1 MKLRKLM
8 NYRRTFHFSI
18 SRNSSSIS
26 KIRCICSVIV
36 LVFLSSCTSNKQLQ
50 LKEEV
55 EVLRDKH
62 GINHI
67 YAKNQEDLFFMQGYL
82 AAKDRLFQFEI
93 WRRQATGTVAEIFGE
108 SELKRDIGTRLF
120 KFRGNIKDELNHYHE
135 DGYEIISSYTDG
147 INAYIEEVKNQS
159 EKLPVEFTLLNINPE
174 FWTPADVISRHQ
186 GLLGNIG
193 QELNIGRAV
202 SRIGE
207 EKVKELLWLHPK
219 DPSLKLHKKIRK
231 EDLDQDILGLYNAYR
246 TPIKFKKEYLQEKF
260 QKKEALAIAF
270 SEKIED
276 LEDEFSIG
284 SNNWAISGNKSFN
297 GSPILANDPH
307 RSIVAPSLRYITHLV
322 APGWDVIGGGEPEIP
337 GISIGH
343 NGFGAWGLTVFRTDA
358 EDLYVYE
365 INPKNSNQYLHQGE
379 WLDFKEIKET
389 ILVKGKENHEIV
401 LRYSIHGPV
410 TFVDEKRNRAYAVKC
425 GWLEVG
431 GSPYLASLRMNQ
443 SQSWEEFREA
453 CNYSHIP
460 GENMVWADKEG
471 TIGWQAVGIAP
482 IRNTHSGLV
491 PVLGDGNYEWDG
503 YLPITEKP
511 HVVNPSEN
519 FFASANQNVTP
530 ASYKHWNAVG
540 FSWSDPYRGDRVSEV
555 LSNGSRNKFT
565 MQDMMDL
572 QVDYHSLPSE
582 KFIKMIDPTT
592 LDATNKK
599 YFERLLTWNNKLTT
613 TSVEA
618 TIYVNWERAIIREF
632 HKKYVPDTIKGLLRI
647 QLFKIIE
654 NLNKLTSNERDNFLK
669 STFISSVKELEAR
682 FGKDINLWL
691 YGQKDYKHI
700 KMKHPLEH
708 VVNDSIYNL
717 VSFKTYPRGGNSYTP
732 GSSGSNLRQSSG
744 ASFRVVIDTKDW
756 DNSKAT
762 NSPGQSGNPKSIFY
776 RNLYEDWANDTFF
789 ELYYSKEKIKANL
802 HSKEVYYP
810 KN

>member
-1 MKLRKLM
+1 M
-8 NYRRTFHFSI
+8 NYKKYFHFPFSLDPYSI
-18 SRNSSSIS
+18 T
-26 KIRCICSVIV
+26 KIRFKSLV
-36 LVFLSSCTSNKQLQ
+36 LILIFMCSCTPKKQLE
-50 LKEEV
+50 LIDKV

-67 YAKNQEDLFFMQGYL
+67 YANNQQDLFFMQGYL

-159 EKLPVEFTLLNINPE
+159 EKLPVEFTLLNIQPE

-219 DPSLKLHKKIRK
+219 DPSLKLDKKIRK

-260 QKKEALAIAF
+260 QKKEALAISF
-270 SEKIED
+270 SDKIED
-276 LEDEFSIG
+276 TEDEFSIG

-322 APGWDVIGGGEPEIP
+322 APGWNVIGGGEPEIP

-365 INPKNSNQYLHQGE
+365 INPKNSKQYWHNGE

-401 LRYSIHGPV
+401 LQYSIHGPV
-410 TFVDEKRNRAYAVKC
+410 TFVDENRNRAYGVRC
-425 GWLEVG
+425 GWLEIG

-491 PVLGDGNYEWDG
+491 PVLGDGSYEWDG
-503 YLPITEKP
+503 YLPITDKP

-530 ASYKHWNAVG
+530 ASYKHWNAIG
-540 FSWSDPYRGDRVSEV
+540 FSWSDPYRGDRVSDV
-555 LSNGSRNKFT
+555 LSKSSTHKFT
-565 MQDMMDL
+565 MQEMMDL

-582 KFIKMIDPTT
+582 KLIKMIDQTS
-592 LDATNKK
+592 LDPTNKK
-599 YFERLLTWNNKLTT
+599 YFEMLLAWNNKLTT

-618 TIYVNWERAIIREF
+618 TIYVNWERTIIREF
-632 HKKYVPDTIKGLLRI
+632 HKKYVPENVQGLLTI
-647 QLFKIIE
+647 QLFKIIN
-654 NLNKLTSNERDNFLK
+654 NLNKLPAKQRANFLK
-669 STFISSVKELEAR
+669 NTFVTSVKELEAK
-682 FGKDINLWL
+682 FGKDLKNWI
-691 YGQKDYKHI
+691 YGQKDFKHI
-700 KMKHPLEH
+700 KIKHPLQNI
-708 VVNDSIYNL
+708 VNDSIYNL
-717 VSFKTYPRGGNSYTP
+717 ISFKTYPRGGNAFTP
-732 GSSGSNLRQSSG
+732 GSSGSNLSQSSG

-762 NSPGQSGNPKSIFY
+762 NSPGQSGDPNSIFY
-776 RNLYEDWANDTFF
+776 RNLYEDWANDSFF
-789 ELYYSKEKIKANL
+789 ELYYSKQKVNANL
-802 HSKEVYYP
+802 HNKKVYYP

>member
-1 MKLRKLM
+1 MIFM
-8 NYRRTFHFSI
+8 
-18 SRNSSSIS
+18 
-26 KIRCICSVIV
+26 C
-36 LVFLSSCTSNKQLQ
+36 SCTSKSQLD
-50 LKEEV
+50 LNDEV
-55 EVLRDKH
+55 EVLRDKY

-67 YAKNQEDLFFMQGYL
+67 YAKNQQDLFFMQGYL

-120 KFRGNIKDELNHYHE
+120 KFRGDIKEELNHYHE
-135 DGYEIISSYTDG
+135 DGYEIITAYTEG
-147 INAYIEEVKNQS
+147 VNAYIQEMKNHPEE
-159 EKLPVEFTLLNINPE
+159 LPVEFELLDIQPE
-174 FWTPADVISRHQ
+174 FWTPEVVISRHQ

-207 EKVKELLWLHPK
+207 KKVKELLWLHPK
-219 DPSLKLHKKIRK
+219 DPSLKLDKKIRK
-231 EDLDQDILGLYNAYR
+231 EDLDRDILGLYNAYR
-246 TPIKFKKEYLQEKF
+246 TPVKYKKEYLQEKY
-260 QKKEALAIAF
+260 QKKGALA
-270 SEKIED
+270 SLLPKKVED
-276 LEDEFSIG
+276 LEDVFSIG

-322 APGWDVIGGGEPEIP
+322 APGWNVIGGGEPEIP

-365 INPKNSNQYLHQGE
+365 LNPKNSNQYWHKGE

-389 ILVKGKENHEIV
+389 IAVKGNENQEIV
-401 LRYSIHGPV
+401 LQYSIHGPV

-453 CNYSHIP
+453 CSYSHIP
-460 GENMVWADKEG
+460 GENMVWADKDG

-491 PVLGDGNYEWDG
+491 PVLGDGSYEWDG
-503 YLPITEKP
+503 YLPIKEKP
-511 HVVNPSEN
+511 HVVNPSSG

-530 ASYKHWNAVG
+530 ASYKQWNAIG
-540 FSWSDPYRGDRVSEV
+540 FSWSDPYRGDRVNSV
-555 LSNGSRNKFT
+555 LSNESKNKFT

-582 KFIKMIDPTT
+582 KLIKMINQTS
-592 LDATNKK
+592 LDLANKK
-599 YFERLLTWNNKLTT
+599 YFDRLLTWNNKLTT
-613 TSVEA
+613 ASVEA
-618 TIYVNWERAIIREF
+618 MIYVNWERTIIREF
-632 HKKYVPDTIKGLLRI
+632 HKKYVPESVQGLLTL

-654 NLNKLTSNERDNFLK
+654 NLNKLPAKQRDDFLK
-669 STFISSVKELEAR
+669 NTFVTSVKELEAK
-682 FGKDINLWL
+682 FGKDLKNWI
-691 YGQKDYKHI
+691 YGQKDFKHI
-700 KMKHPLEH
+700 KIKHPLQNI
-708 VVNDSIYNL
+708 VNDSIYNL
-717 VSFKTYPRGGNSYTP
+717 ISFKTYPRGGNAYTP
-732 GSSGSNLRQSSG
+732 GSSGSNLSQSSG

-762 NSPGQSGNPKSIFY
+762 NSPGQSGDPNSIFY
-776 RNLYEDWANDTFF
+776 RNLYEDWANDSFF
-789 ELYYSKEKIKANL
+789 ELHYSKQKVNANL
-802 HSKEVYYP
+802 HNKKVYYP

>member
-1 MKLRKLM
+1 MIFM
-8 NYRRTFHFSI
+8 
-18 SRNSSSIS
+18 
-26 KIRCICSVIV
+26 C
-36 LVFLSSCTSNKQLQ
+36 SCTSKSQLD
-50 LKEEV
+50 LNDEV
-55 EVLRDKH
+55 EVLRDKY

-67 YAKNQEDLFFMQGYL
+67 YAKNQQDLFFMQGYL

-120 KFRGNIKDELNHYHE
+120 KFRGDIKEELNHYHE
-135 DGYEIISSYTDG
+135 DGYEIITAYTEG
-147 INAYIEEVKNQS
+147 VNAYIQEMKNHPEE
-159 EKLPVEFTLLNINPE
+159 LPVEFELLDIQPE
-174 FWTPADVISRHQ
+174 FWTPEVVISRHQ

-207 EKVKELLWLHPK
+207 KKVKELLWLHPK
-219 DPSLKLHKKIRK
+219 DPSLKLDKKIRK
-231 EDLDQDILGLYNAYR
+231 EDLDRDILGLYNAYR
-246 TPIKFKKEYLQEKF
+246 TPVKYKKEYLQEKY
-260 QKKEALAIAF
+260 QKKGALA
-270 SEKIED
+270 SLLPKKVED
-276 LEDEFSIG
+276 LEDVFSIG

-322 APGWDVIGGGEPEIP
+322 APGWNVIGGGEPEIP

-365 INPKNSNQYLHQGE
+365 LNPKNSNQYWHKGE

-389 ILVKGKENHEIV
+389 IAVKGNENQEIV
-401 LRYSIHGPV
+401 LQYSIHGPV

-453 CNYSHIP
+453 CSYSHIP
-460 GENMVWADKEG
+460 GENMVWADKDG

-491 PVLGDGNYEWDG
+491 PVLGDGSYEWDG
-503 YLPITEKP
+503 YLPIKEKP
-511 HVVNPSEN
+511 HVVNPSSG

-530 ASYKHWNAVG
+530 ASYKQWNAIG
-540 FSWSDPYRGDRVSEV
+540 FSWSDPYRGDRVNSV
-555 LSNGSRNKFT
+555 LSNESKNKFT

-582 KFIKMIDPTT
+582 KLIKMINQTS
-592 LDATNKK
+592 LDIAFKK
-599 YFERLLTWNNKLTT
+599 YFDRLLTWNNKLTT
-613 TSVEA
+613 ASVEA
-618 TIYVNWERAIIREF
+618 MIYVNWERTIIREF
-632 HKKYVPDTIKGLLRI
+632 HKKYVPESVQGLLTL

-654 NLNKLTSNERDNFLK
+654 NLNKLPAKQRDDFLK
-669 STFISSVKELEAR
+669 NTFVTSVKELEAK
-682 FGKDINLWL
+682 FGKDLKNWI
-691 YGQKDYKHI
+691 YGQKDFKHI
-700 KMKHPLEH
+700 KIKHPLQNI
-708 VVNDSIYNL
+708 VNDSIYNL
-717 VSFKTYPRGGNSYTP
+717 ISFKTYPRGGNAYTP
-732 GSSGSNLRQSSG
+732 GSSGSNLSQSSG

-762 NSPGQSGNPKSIFY
+762 NSPGQSGDPNSIFY
-776 RNLYEDWANDTFF
+776 RNLYEDWANDSFF
-789 ELYYSKEKIKANL
+789 ELHYSKQKVNANL
-802 HSKEVYYP
+802 HNKKVYYP